1 MTLQDLQQ
9 IGITPQSISYAI
21 GFGFAIVG
29 SFAIV
34 GWAVGVVISI
44 IRQI

>member
-21 GFGFAIVG
+21 AFGFAIVG
-29 SFAIV
+29 SFAII
-34 GWAVGVVISI
+34 GWGVGVVISI
-44 IRQI
+44 VRKI